1 MQVLKEVKHEYME
14 DELWEFMEKH
24 ILPLLSTSTTAVE
37 TKDSN
42 ALTSTTTTVL
52 TQYIEELV
60 LSIKETALSEVC

>member
-24 ILPLLSTSTTAVE
+24 ILPLLSTSATAAE

-42 ALTSTTTTVL
+42 ALTSTTTVL
-52 TQYIEELV
+52 TQYIEELL